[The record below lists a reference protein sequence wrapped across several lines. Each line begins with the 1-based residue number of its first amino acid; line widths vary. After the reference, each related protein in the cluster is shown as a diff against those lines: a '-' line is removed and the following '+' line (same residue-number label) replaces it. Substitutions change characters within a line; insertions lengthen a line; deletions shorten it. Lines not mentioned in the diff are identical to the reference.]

1 MQREIRFR
9 SQGVTIRGYL
19 LLPAGSTTGGRG
31 PPVLILS
38 HGFSATQHIG
48 LLDTARAIS
57 GRTGCA
63 ALTFDHAG
71 FGESDGE
78 RHYFCHWT
86 QATGYLDAVT
96 YLRQVEAEN
105 VDVERICLWGESLSS
120 RLALVASSVEPLIKG
135 LILVTPPCGRRIG
148 EWMCTTGTCALASK
162 AREASFSSSSGNLS
176 AVPIRP
182 SVSREL
188 QHPCES
194 EGALDRSY
202 ADLPTSP
209 SPQQADAAEHEK
221 TFSQIRMRLISMR
234 AKTVRLDDET
244 HGPSGGA
251 TIPGVETTSTIKVG
265 FRGNSHLRSR
275 PQAVNH
281 FRSLAVCFQVIPVE
295 ALGPHLKKQPV
306 TALASVRLSEQATG
320 GSTRSAAPLTSD
332 HTRSGAAVRPTTADS
347 IARPLRNYLR
357 SPPHTLGGRSG
368 SRKRRESTWLREESR
383 CKNPQTLI
391 DFINVYSQLPR
402 TYWANEIIRV
412 ERPVSCGQF
421 SEQVAVPHI
430 HTSLC
435 FIVAEADEMENCK
448 KEVQRDTFLRAINAK
463 EPRMYV
469 EVPCAS
475 GGHVGMMDSMGLVGH
490 HRTWSRMVDA
500 TVTYLERA
508 FGLQPPER
516 S

>member
-38 HGFSATQHIG
+38 HGFSATQHMG

-209 SPQQADAAEHEK
+209 SPQQADAAAGDWRAVDDGNGKTYYYNGKTGVSQWEK
-221 TFSQIRMRLISMR
+221 
-234 AKTVRLDDET
+234 
-244 HGPSGGA
+244 P
-251 TIPGVETTSTIKVG
+251 PG
-265 FRGNSHLRSR
+265 L
-275 PQAVNH
+275 
-281 FRSLAVCFQVIPVE
+281 
-295 ALGPHLKKQPV
+295 
-306 TALASVRLSEQATG
+306 
-320 GSTRSAAPLTSD
+320 
-332 HTRSGAAVRPTTADS
+332 
-347 IARPLRNYLR
+347 
-357 SPPHTLGGRSG
+357 
-368 SRKRRESTWLREESR
+368 
-383 CKNPQTLI
+383 
-391 DFINVYSQLPR
+391 
-402 TYWANEIIRV
+402 
-412 ERPVSCGQF
+412 
-421 SEQVAVPHI
+421 
-430 HTSLC
+430 
-435 FIVAEADEMENCK
+435 
-448 KEVQRDTFLRAINAK
+448 
-463 EPRMYV
+463 
-469 EVPCAS
+469 
-475 GGHVGMMDSMGLVGH
+475 
-490 HRTWSRMVDA
+490 
-500 TVTYLERA
+500 
-508 FGLQPPER
+508 
-516 S
+516 